1 VEETGVPGENNS
13 PDASHCQSISH
24 NFVASAPRHDRD
36 LDNFSS
42 IDAFEIVIT
51 IRVILS
57 INKLWQIHKNVVSI
71 DKYVTYNSMVS
82 DLRQVRFAL
91 YIFYRF
97 LDTGFFK
104 PLV

>member
-1 VEETGVPGENNS
+1 VEETGVPAENNS

-24 NFVASAPRHDRD
+24 NFVSSAPRHDRD

-42 IDAFEIVIT
+42 IDTFEIVIT